1 MEFKIVENKITT
13 YQLNKVFTV
22 DVEEELA
29 PFGDGYQ
36 YVIWLRH
43 IECPV
48 KDLVDV
54 TWKDLLENNEYSE
67 DLRVHMRGYYEDH
80 MNMGSKMS
88 VEDMGKKITV
98 RDILEYHFSNK

>member
-13 YQLNKVFTV
+13 YQLNRVFTV

-29 PFGDGYQ
+29 PLGDEYQ
-36 YVIWLRH
+36 YVLWLRH

-48 KDLVDV
+48 KMFIEL
-54 TWKDLLENNEYSE
+54 TWKDRFENDECSE
-67 DLRVHMRGYYEDH
+67 DIRVDMCNYYRDY

>member
-13 YQLNKVFTV
+13 YQLNRVFTV

-29 PFGDGYQ
+29 PLGDEYQ

-48 KDLVDV
+48 KMLVEL
-54 TWKDLLENNEYSE
+54 TWKDRFENDEYSE
-67 DLRVHMRGYYEDH
+67 DMRFYMGIYYKDH

-98 RDILEYHFSNK
+98 KDILEYHFSKK